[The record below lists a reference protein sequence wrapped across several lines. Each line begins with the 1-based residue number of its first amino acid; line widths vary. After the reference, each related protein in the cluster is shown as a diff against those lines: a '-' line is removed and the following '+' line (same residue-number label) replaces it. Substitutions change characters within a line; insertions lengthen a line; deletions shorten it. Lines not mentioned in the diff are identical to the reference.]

1 MLDLS
6 GRVAWFLTGAVLLAT
21 NTETSAVSISKI
33 SRGRVLNLSRTA
45 ISVIGFFILYTAS
58 AFGQMNTGEIA
69 GQVKDP
75 SGAAIPGATVLAT
88 QTATQQKFS
97 AATNEAGLF
106 LLPQLP
112 LGEYELT
119 VTASGFKQA
128 VQQRIALHVGDHVR
142 QDFQLEI
149 GEQSQSVTVEG
160 TAGLLQVQSA
170 EIKDVIQNRQVV
182 DLPLKGRQFL
192 ELALLSEGV
201 VNPPGGTRGDSLQQ
215 TGKLIN
221 VMGNR
226 TGHNL
231 FLVDGVTVTDEY
243 FNNVVL
249 NPSVDAVSEFNIA
262 KTNYN
267 AEFGGKSGGVINII
281 TKSGTNNF
289 HGSVYEFLRNNIFD
303 ARNLFTPASV
313 SPPFRENQF
322 GAALGGPIVKEK
334 TFFFVN
340 YDGQRTRNSLP
351 QLFSVPTAAER
362 AGDLTALASSS
373 FSSFQDPVTKLI
385 FSGTNLNSDPNF
397 SINAATQALLNKL
410 PLPTS
415 GLTGRLNYLAIG
427 QQSIDTNQYNARVDH
442 QLSMKDSV
450 FARASVFDANQ
461 FDPFGSSVLNE
472 ALLPGFGRTLRTHS
486 VNLSV
491 GETHTFT
498 QNILNEFRFGWLSVS
513 GGQGDPNAGNSFAAQ
528 NGLLGTTTNPADMG
542 YPQVNLS
549 GVFTTI
555 GTAAGF
561 NTRVDRNFEFY
572 DNVLIHH
579 GNHTIQFGGYFFHLS
594 FNPSFP
600 NNARGT
606 YTFNG
611 SFTALAPIPPSKTP
625 PLGGSGNAFADFLF
639 GNPSQAQVGIGE
651 GAEKAHTN
659 WAHFYIQD
667 GWQITPNL
675 KLDIGLRYEYNSN
688 LVADANQTSN
698 IDLTAPGGPAF
709 VVAGNPANLTAS
721 QSALAAIA
729 AAQNPAIAVV
739 SAATVGWN
747 DSLLRTRPLR
757 FSPRLGLAWTIPH
770 SGETVVRAG
779 YGIYTNQAAYSV
791 LQNLAEN
798 IPFFL
803 NKTVSN
809 TAATCGS
816 APCTINNILSFNPN
830 GAIGANAVNHTFA
843 VEYNEVWNLTLQ
855 RPVTRTTSVELEY
868 VGSRTVHADS
878 STAENLPQIPA
889 APTTASV
896 QSRRPYP
903 NLNSFTTIRW
913 DGWASYN
920 SLTVKATRH
929 FTRGLSFD
937 GSYTWSHSIDDASDA
952 GTTNAEYNL
961 PQNIY
966 ANNLAL
972 EKADSSFDHRHR
984 VTANVVYDLPFARK
998 SSGWLHRTAGGW
1010 RASGNFTVQSGAPFT
1025 INLGTAAGMDVG
1037 NIGTVNGNNIERP
1050 NVTGDPNK
1058 GPKTTAQWFNKSAFT
1073 LPAGTVAAPYVF
1085 GNTPRNNVIGPG
1097 LTELDLSLQKEG
1109 TLRENLRMQFRF
1121 DVFNVLNHPNLN
1133 LPGRIFGNSNFDV
1146 IQSAQDPRELQ
1157 FAVKLM
1163 F

>member
-1 MLDLS
+1 MEKHACAAILLIGYLILS
-6 GRVAWFLTGAVLLAT
+6 VTP
-21 NTETSAVSISKI
+21 
-33 SRGRVLNLSRTA
+33 
-45 ISVIGFFILYTAS
+45 
-58 AFGQMNTGEIA
+58 AFGQMNTAEIA

-75 SGAAIPGATVLAT
+75 SGASIPGATVLAT
-88 QTATQQKFS
+88 QTTTQQRFN
-97 AATNEAGLF
+97 AVTNEAGLF
-106 LLPQLP
+106 LLAQLP
-112 LGEYELT
+112 LGEYTLA
-119 VTASGFKQA
+119 VTAQGFKQA
-128 VQQRIALHVGDHVR
+128 VQGNVVLHVGDHVR
-142 QDFQLEI
+142 QDFQLEL
-149 GEQSQSVTVEG
+149 GEQSETVTVDG
-160 TAGLLQVQSA
+160 TGGLLQVQSA
-170 EIKDVIQNRQVV
+170 EIKDVIQNEQVV

-221 VMGNR
+221 IMGNR

-231 FLVDGVTVTDEY
+231 FLVDGVNVTDEY

-267 AEFGGKSGGVINII
+267 AEFGGKSGGVINVI
-281 TKSGTNNF
+281 TKSGGNNF

-303 ARNLFTPASV
+303 SQNLFAPPGV

-322 GAALGGPIVKEK
+322 GAAVGGPIVKDK

-340 YDGQRTRNSLP
+340 YDGQRIRNSLP
-351 QLFSVPTAAER
+351 QLFNVPTAAER
-362 AGDLTALASSS
+362 TGDLSGLVPVPSVVPNPKAKQLV
-373 FSSFQDPVTKLI
+373 DPLTKADIANNDLR
-385 FSGTNLNSDPNF
+385 NDPNF
-397 SINAATQALLNKL
+397 NMNSPATQAALAFLAKL
-410 PLPTS
+410 PLPTP
-415 GLTGRLNYLAIG
+415 GLTGPLNLLAIG
-427 QQSIDTNQYNARVDH
+427 RQSINTNQYNVRVDH
-442 QLSMKDSV
+442 QFSTKDNAFV
-450 FARASVFDANQ
+450 RASVFDANQ

-498 QNILNEFRFGWLSVS
+498 PNVLNEFRFGWLSVS
-513 GGQGDPNAGNSFAAQ
+513 GGQGDPNAGNTFAAQ

-549 GVFTTI
+549 GVFSTI
-555 GTAAGF
+555 GTATGF

-572 DNVLIHH
+572 DNVLIHR
-579 GNHTIQFGGYFFHLS
+579 GKHTFQFGGYFFHLS

-611 SFTALAPIPPSKTP
+611 VFTAVPGD
-625 PLGGSGNAFADFLF
+625 PLRTGNAFADFLF

-651 GAEKAHTN
+651 GTENARTN

-667 GWQITPNL
+667 GWQVTPNL
-675 KLDIGLRYEYNSN
+675 KLDVGLRYEYNSN
-688 LVADANQTSN
+688 LVAAANQTSN

-709 VVAGNPANLTAS
+709 VVAGNLANLT
-721 QSALAAIA
+721 SAQAALVAIA
-729 AAQNPAIAVV
+729 ATQNPPIPVV
-739 SAATVGWN
+739 SASTVGWN

-798 IPFFL
+798 VPFFL
-803 NKTVSN
+803 NKTVRN
-809 TAATCGS
+809 TTVPCGPT
-816 APCTINNILSFNPN
+816 PCTINNILSFNPN
-830 GAIGANAVNHTFA
+830 GAIGANAVNHDFS
-843 VEYNEVWNLTLQ
+843 VEYNEVWNLTVQ
-855 RPVTRTTSVELEY
+855 KPVTNTTSVELEY

-878 STAENLPQIPA
+878 STAVNLPQP
-889 APTTASV
+889 ASV
-896 QSRRPYP
+896 QAPRPYP

-913 DGWASYN
+913 DGWAFYN

-966 ANNLAL
+966 LNNLAV

-984 VTANVVYDLPFARK
+984 VTANVIYDLPFAGK
-998 SSGWLHRTAGGW
+998 SIGWLHRAVGGW
-1010 RASGNFTVQSGAPFT
+1010 RASGNFTIQSGAPFT
-1025 INLGTAAGMDVG
+1025 VNLSSANDVA
-1037 NIGTVNGNNIERP
+1037 NIGLVNGNNIERP
-1050 NVTGDPNK
+1050 NLIGDPNN
-1058 GPKTTAQWFNKSAFT
+1058 GPKIVAKWFDTSAFA
-1073 LPAGTVAAPYVF
+1073 LPGSLTF
-1085 GNTPRNNVIGPG
+1085 GNTPRNSVIGPG
-1097 LTELDLSLQKEG
+1097 LEDLDVSLQKEAA
-1109 TLRENLRMQFRF
+1109 LHESLKLQFRF
-1121 DVFNVLNHPNLN
+1121 DVFNALNHPNLN
-1133 LPGRIFGNSNFDV
+1133 LPNRIFNSSPTSTFGS
-1146 IQSAQDPRELQ
+1146 ISSAQDPRELQ
-1157 FAVKLM
+1157 FALKLM

>member
-1 MLDLS
+1 M
-6 GRVAWFLTGAVLLAT
+6 TGAALLAT
-21 NTETSAVSISKI
+21 NTKIFSDPKCAISPGK
-33 SRGRVLNLSRTA
+33 RANLFCTA
-45 ISVIGFFILYTAS
+45 IALISSFVLCIAP
-58 AFGQMNTGEIA
+58 ARAQMNTGEIA

-75 SGAAIPGATVLAT
+75 TGASIAGASVVAT
-88 QTATQQKFS
+88 HTATQQRFN
-97 AATNEAGLF
+97 AVTNETGLF
-106 LLPQLP
+106 LLPRLP
-112 LGEYELT
+112 LGEYDLT

-128 VQQRIALHVGDHVR
+128 VQEHVALHVGDHVR
-142 QDFQLEI
+142 QDFQLEL

-160 TAGLLQVQSA
+160 SAGLVQVQSA
-170 EIKDVIQNRQVV
+170 EIKDVIQNQQVV

-231 FLVDGVTVTDEY
+231 FLVDGVNVTDEY

-249 NPSVDAVSEFNIA
+249 NPSPDAVSEFNIA

-303 ARNLFTPASV
+303 ARNLFTPAGV
-313 SPPFRENQF
+313 TPPFRENQF
-322 GAALGGPIVKEK
+322 GAALGGPIVKDK
-334 TFFFVN
+334 TFFFLN

-362 AGDLTALASSS
+362 TGDLSGLIPVPSSNPGNPKAKQLVDPTTKASIPNN
-373 FSSFQDPVTKLI
+373 DLR
-385 FSGTNLNSDPNF
+385 NDPNF
-397 SINAATQALLNKL
+397 NVNSPATQAALAFLAKI
-410 PLPTS
+410 PLPTLPGNS
-415 GLTGRLNYLAIG
+415 NNLLAVG
-427 QQSIDTNQYNARVDH
+427 QQSIDTNQYNARIDH
-442 QLSMKDSV
+442 QVSMKDSV
-450 FARASVFDANQ
+450 FARASIFDANQ

-486 VNLSV
+486 VNLSA
-491 GETHTFT
+491 GETHTFS

-513 GGQGDPNAGNSFAAQ
+513 GGQGDPNAGNPFAAQ
-528 NGLLGTTTNPADMG
+528 NGLLGTTTNPADTG

-572 DNVLIHH
+572 DNALIHH
-579 GNHTIQFGGYFFHLS
+579 GNHTVQFGGYFFHLS

-600 NNARGT
+600 NNARGAYT
-606 YTFNG
+606 YSG
-611 SFTALAPIPPSKTP
+611 IFTAIPKDPVNT
-625 PLGGSGNAFADFLF
+625 GNAFADFLF

-651 GAEKAHTN
+651 GAENAHTN

-667 GWQITPNL
+667 GWQITPSL

-688 LVADANQTSN
+688 LYADASQTSN
-698 IDLTAPGGPAF
+698 IDLSAPGGPAF
-709 VVAGNPANLTAS
+709 VVAGNPADLNAA
-721 QSALAAIA
+721 QSALVAIA
-729 AAQNPAIAVV
+729 AAQNPAIPVV
-739 SAATVGWN
+739 PASAVGWN

-798 IPFFL
+798 IPFFF
-803 NKTVSN
+803 NKTVNSSP
-809 TAATCGS
+809 TVTPCGPT
-816 APCTINNILSFNPN
+816 PCTINNILSFNPN

-843 VEYNEVWNLTLQ
+843 VEYNEVWNFALQ
-855 RPVTRTTSVELEY
+855 RPVSKTTSVELEY

-878 STAENLPQIPA
+878 STAENLPPIPG

-903 NLNSFTTIRW
+903 SLNSFTTIRW
-913 DGWASYN
+913 DGWAFFN
-920 SLTVKATRH
+920 SLTVKATRR
-929 FTRGLSFD
+929 FTHGLSFD

-966 ANNLAL
+966 ANNLAV

-984 VTANVVYDLPFARK
+984 VTANVVYDLPFAGK
-998 SSGWLHRTAGGW
+998 SSGWLHRSAGGW

-1025 INLGTAAGMDVG
+1025 INLGTAAGMDVA

-1050 NVTGDPNK
+1050 NTAGDPNS

-1073 LPAGTVAAPYVF
+1073 LPVGTAAAPFVF

-1109 TLRENLRMQFRF
+1109 TLRENLKMQFRF
-1121 DVFNVLNHPNLN
+1121 DVFNALNHPNLN